1 MVKKLTPA
9 MIQQAARKYFDTS
22 NYARFLLLPEASTGA
37 K

>member
-9 MIQQAARKYFDTS
+9 MIQQAAKQYFNTS
-22 NYARFLLLPEASTGA
+22 NYARFVLLPETGTGG